1 MLIYQIVQNFP
12 TTQNGAL
19 LNRMPQYNNTAHLA
33 SYKSIQSAIKKKG
46 TLQKDG
52 LSWGG
57 QFCCIYYLSPS
68 GYQSDKSVAFD
79 EKGLI
84 RVWLP

>member
-1 MLIYQIVQNFP
+1 MFLIIDFTGGPPLTNSLVSGNRGNTLISTMLIYQIVQNFP

-19 LNRMPQYNNTAHLA
+19 LNRMPQYNNTAHLT

-52 LSWGG
+52 LS
-57 QFCCIYYLSPS
+57 
-68 GYQSDKSVAFD
+68 
-79 EKGLI
+79 
-84 RVWLP
+84 